1 MANEN
6 TTNGDIVRWHGGT
19 QTSPTGPAHARR
31 AEKAYESFT
40 GSQLSSE
47 LLRRHDRMVADW
59 LVRLISRSQGVL
71 RGDMSAA
78 DAEREQQGD
87 DAELVA
93 LRRLSDRLVRRWP
106 LV

>member
-1 MANEN
+1 
-6 TTNGDIVRWHGGT
+6 
-19 QTSPTGPAHARR
+19 
-31 AEKAYESFT
+31 
-40 GSQLSSE
+40 
-47 LLRRHDRMVADW
+47 MVADW